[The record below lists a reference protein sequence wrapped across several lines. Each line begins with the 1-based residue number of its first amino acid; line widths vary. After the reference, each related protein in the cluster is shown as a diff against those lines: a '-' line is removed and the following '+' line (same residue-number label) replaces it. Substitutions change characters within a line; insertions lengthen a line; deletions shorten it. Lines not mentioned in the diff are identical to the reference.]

1 MKRNENR
8 LSGVKAIRE
17 YTERPWETI
26 LPLIVEENFPAI
38 KIRGRWESLT
48 YLIDEWFAERIRKA
62 GNKNGD
68 GQGHERP

>member
-26 LPLIVEENFPAI
+26 LPLIEEDHFPAI

-48 YLIDEWFAERIRKA
+48 NLIDEWFAEKIRNGEQN
-62 GNKNGD
+62 GN
-68 GQGHERP
+68 GQGCERP